1 MKKELLSEINRTRE
15 IMGLSILIEQEEKA
29 TEQKATEQDANKAQ
43 KKIQKIIDEIVDV
56 FKKIDPKE
64 REEFKKVII
73 GDISGS
79 DFEGTEKMTKE
90 EKEAIV
96 NKLTEEFN
104 KIEKQPISESLLLGE
119 QYINW
124 RRWRDRKF
132 RQMVS
137 LLTLNLIRVRGW
149 TNTKYLFGRRGI
161 DIRIRG
167 ARKGSAGKL
176 SSLGDITVET
186 PENEWEDLMESR
198 AARKFKKKIVK
209 GKDLWDSS
217 WNATVTSEE
226 GEETYPYRA
235 VMVKA
240 IETYDGFK
248 KWGKRK
254 VRITVSDKPKETKIP
269 IEEEKKYEAREF
281 QFPKAG
287 QPSADFFEDN
297 EFIPTQAF
305 KDNLQL
311 EIIGPLQ
318 EVAKE
323 LDPPPGK
330 PAYWLRTLGIS
341 TSCSARNNGTS
352 SDGVKRTW
360 VQLAEA
366 RAQAGLEYIKEE
378 LAKLNPPML
387 IGSNGGD
394 QETEVVIN
402 AKGTNVGK
410 TAKDDRDL
418 TGTSGPVWGE
428 DGESTNVADYDKH
441 KYFNVAFDI
450 LLNDTEE
457 VDPTEDIKW
466 ETVYTDKL
474 AINYNIP
481 ARSERW
487 KNLNIPFRLPK
498 LRLGLPVFGWLAGL
512 FKRKPRWDDCPN
524 F

>member
-1 MKKELLSEINRTRE
+1 MKKELLNEINRTRE

-29 TEQKATEQDANKAQ
+29 TEQKATEQEANKAQ
-43 KKIQKIIDEIVDV
+43 EKIQKIIDEIVGV

-104 KIEKQPISESLLLGE
+104 KIEKQPITE
-119 QYINW
+119 QRGIGSYVNW
-124 RRWRDRKF
+124 REWRDRKF

-149 TNTKYLFGRRGI
+149 TRTKYLFGRRGI

-186 PENEWEDLMESR
+186 PEDEWEDLMESR

-217 WNATVTSEE
+217 WNTTVTNDE

-240 IETYDGFK
+240 IETYEGFK

-254 VRITVSDKPKETKIP
+254 VKITVSDKPKETKIP

-305 KDNLQL
+305 KANLQE

-318 EVAKE
+318 ELAGE
-323 LDPPPGK
+323 LDPPEGK
-330 PAYWLRTLGIS
+330 PAYWFKNTG
-341 TSCSARNNGTS
+341 
-352 SDGVKRTW
+352 
-360 VQLAEA
+360 
-366 RAQAGLEYIKEE
+366 YI
-378 LAKLNPPML
+378 
-387 IGSNGGD
+387 D
-394 QETEVVIN
+394 
-402 AKGTNVGK
+402 
-410 TAKDDRDL
+410 
-418 TGTSGPVWGE
+418 
-428 DGESTNVADYDKH
+428 
-441 KYFNVAFDI
+441 F
-450 LLNDTEE
+450 
-457 VDPTEDIKW
+457 
-466 ETVYTDKL
+466 
-474 AINYNIP
+474 
-481 ARSERW
+481 
-487 KNLNIPFRLPK
+487 
-498 LRLGLPVFGWLAGL
+498 L
-512 FKRKPRWDDCPN
+512 FCKK
-524 F
+524 